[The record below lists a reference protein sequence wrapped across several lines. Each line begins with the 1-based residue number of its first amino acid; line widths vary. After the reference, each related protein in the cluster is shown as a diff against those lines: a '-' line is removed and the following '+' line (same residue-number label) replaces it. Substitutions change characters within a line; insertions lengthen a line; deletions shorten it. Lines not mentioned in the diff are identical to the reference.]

1 MSALGGPR
9 IMGTINMPPNK
20 ALVVYAIERT
30 LLEMGESTLDEIKEL
45 LSKEYHCG
53 ISECYEHPEYLK
65 SVLGDIF
72 GKSSV
77 VITELIKKRLADS
90 ASRQPVIEFLR
101 AIEA

>member
-30 LLEMGESTLDEIKEL
+30 LLEMGEATLDEVKEL

-53 ISECYEHPEYLK
+53 ISDCYERPEYLK
-65 SVLGDIF
+65 GTLDDIF
-72 GKSSV
+72 GKSSI
-77 VITELIKKRLADS
+77 VITELIKKRLDGS
-90 ASRQPVIEFLR
+90 ASRKPVIKFLK

>member
-30 LLEMGESTLDEIKEL
+30 LLEMGEATLDEVKEL

-53 ISECYEHPEYLK
+53 ISDCYDHPEYLK

>member
-1 MSALGGPR
+1 MPEMGGHR

-30 LLEMGESTLDEIKEL
+30 FLEMGEATLDEVKEL

-53 ISECYEHPEYLK
+53 ISDCYEHPEYLK
-65 SVLGDIF
+65 SILDDIF
-72 GKSSV
+72 GKSSI
-77 VITELIKKRLADS
+77 VITELIKKRLAGS
-90 ASRQPVIEFLR
+90 ASREPVIEFLK